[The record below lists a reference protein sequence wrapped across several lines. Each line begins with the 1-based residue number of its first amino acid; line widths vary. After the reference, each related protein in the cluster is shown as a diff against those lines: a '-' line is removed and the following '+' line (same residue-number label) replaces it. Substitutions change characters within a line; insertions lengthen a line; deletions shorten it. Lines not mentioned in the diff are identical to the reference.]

1 MTDLDPTQ
9 RHQPAP
15 AGEAATSDLQ
25 PPDPGA
31 PTTPVAVA
39 GGRPGRS
46 RTRWLVAGVATV
58 LVAVGVGAGTLLLTG
73 QGSDPDVLQWTP
85 ADRVSYMELRLD
97 LPGGQQAE
105 LAEVLSAFP
114 GFDDQAAFPAKIG
127 EALDR
132 LVSEASDGTYDYRG
146 DIDPWFAGRVSF
158 SSGPTPVPTGSE
170 VSLDVS
176 ALALIAVDDAAAA
189 TAWVA
194 EVLAEGGATTTTTT
208 HGGVTITVVDVGVP
222 QPDAVPMDVPEL
234 GYAIVG
240 PTLAVGDLDSIK
252 AAIDTKGASGLLAN
266 AQFKEARAAF
276 TGDRLAFFYADS
288 AAALSALDAVPAD
301 LDPDG
306 TMGALA
312 GLIRRVTPAW
322 TAASVRAVD
331 GSFVFETRSPRVAA
345 FPAATARSSAIADL
359 VPSDTLLLLT
369 GHDIGTGIA
378 TMRDLV
384 DETPELAEIVDQVD
398 QALALVGGFEA
409 ATGWIGD
416 VGIAVEPDG
425 DGIVGGLVITPTD
438 PADARQ
444 LFTTLT
450 AFLELGAGDMDVEVR
465 EETYG
470 GAEITILDLGPLG
483 DLTGGASAGVLPP
496 LEGNAELALTVTDE
510 VVVIGFGSSF
520 VRDVLDARDGP
531 SLADDAR
538 FTGLLERAGAEH
550 GQLAWMDLA
559 GMRALIEDI
568 IPASER
574 AEYEADIR
582 PYLAPFDAIISV
594 SVPGDPLDAGTA
606 IITFRK

>member
-1 MTDLDPTQ
+1 MTDLDQTQ
-9 RHQPAP
+9 RHEPVG
-15 AGEAATSDLQ
+15 AGDATTADLQ

-31 PTTPVAVA
+31 PTTPVAV
-39 GGRPGRS
+39 GSGRPGRS

-73 QGSDPDVLQWTP
+73 QSSDPDVLAWTP
-85 ADRVSYMELRLD
+85 ADRVSYVELRLD

-114 GFDDQAAFPAKIG
+114 GFDDQAAFPAKIS

-132 LVSEASDGTYDYRG
+132 LVSEASEGTYDYRT

-158 SSGPTPVPTGSE
+158 SSGPTPAPSGSE
-170 VSLDVS
+170 VSLAVS
-176 ALALIAVDDAAAA
+176 ALVLIGVDDAAAA

-194 EVLAEGGATTTTTT
+194 EVLAEGGATTTTET
-208 HGGVTITVVDVGVP
+208 HAGVTITVIDDAEP
-222 QPDAVPMDVPEL
+222 QTDDVPMDVPEL

-240 PTLAVGDLDSIK
+240 STLAYGDLDSIK
-252 AAIDTKGASGLLAN
+252 AAIDTKGETGILTN
-266 AQFKEARAAF
+266 AQFKQAKAAF
-276 TGDRLAFFYADS
+276 TGDRIAFFYAD
-288 AAALSALDAVPAD
+288 AAAAFSALDAVPAD

-306 TMGALA
+306 MTGAVVDLM
-312 GLIRRVTPAW
+312 RSVTPAW
-322 TAASVRAVD
+322 TAGAMRAID
-331 GSFVFETRSPRVAA
+331 GSFVLETRSPRVAA
-345 FPAATARSSAIADL
+345 FPAATARASAIADL

-369 GHDIGTGIA
+369 AHDIGSGLDTL
-378 TMRDLV
+378 RDL
-384 DETPELAEIVDQVD
+384 LATKPQLADAVEQVD

-416 VGIAVEPDG
+416 VGIAIEPDG
-425 DGIVGGLVITPTD
+425 DGVVGGLVITPTD

-465 EETYG
+465 EETYA
-470 GAEITILDLGPLG
+470 GAEITILDLGPLEE
-483 DLTGGASAGVLPP
+483 LTGGASAGVLPP
-496 LEGNAELALTVTDE
+496 LGGDAELALTVTDE

-520 VRDVLDARDGP
+520 VRDVLDAREGP

-538 FTGLLERAGAEH
+538 FTALLERVGAQH
-550 GQLAWMDLA
+550 GQLSWMDVA
-559 GMRALIEDI
+559 AMRTLIEGI

-574 AEYEADIR
+574 AEYDAEIR
-582 PYLAPFDAIISV
+582 PYLTPFDAIISV
-594 SVPGDPLDAGTA
+594 SVPGDTLDSGSA